1 VGFAAGPLAA
11 SVIWLIPFSSLSTD
25 AHRLAIIMAWVVVY
39 WIAEPIPLPVT
50 ALLGS
55 ALCVLA
61 GIASVKVVLSS
72 YAHPVIFLFIGSFF
86 LAQAMAVHG
95 VDRRFASWMLALPWV
110 EGRPLRV
117 LLALGLITAMISMW
131 ISNTAATAIML
142 PVALGVL
149 ATMRSISASHLGSYP
164 VGVMLLL
171 SYAATAGGV
180 VTIVG
185 TPPNLIGVALIAQ
198 ETGVT
203 LSFLTWMGFGLPLGL
218 LMLAVAWGL
227 LCWIFPCQSWTLT
240 GMEGHLAE
248 QHRRIGPWTRGQ
260 VNACVAFTVA
270 VVLWIVPGVM
280 GAMLGAA
287 HPVMQWLDRHLPNEL
302 VAILAA
308 GLLFF
313 LPTNLKEGTFT
324 LSWKQASDI
333 SWGTILLFGG
343 GLAFSDL
350 MVKTGLSDAMGRSVV
365 DLFAVQ
371 DVWSLTAVAICVAI
385 LLSEAASNTAAASM
399 VIPVVIAIANSAGV
413 SAVPPAIGACLG
425 ASFGFAL
432 PVSTPPNAI
441 VYGTGLV
448 PMSSMIRVGL
458 LFDLLGAGMIWL
470 VLRLLCP
477 VLGLG

>member
-1 VGFAAGPLAA
+1 
-11 SVIWLIPFSSLSTD
+11 
-25 AHRLAIIMAWVVVY
+25 
-39 WIAEPIPLPVT
+39 
-50 ALLGS
+50 
-55 ALCVLA
+55 
-61 GIASVKVVLSS
+61 
-72 YAHPVIFLFIGSFF
+72 
-86 LAQAMAVHG
+86 
-95 VDRRFASWMLALPWV
+95 
-110 EGRPLRV
+110 
-117 LLALGLITAMISMW
+117 
-131 ISNTAATAIML
+131 
-142 PVALGVL
+142 
-149 ATMRSISASHLGSYP
+149 
-164 VGVMLLL
+164 
-171 SYAATAGGV
+171 
-180 VTIVG
+180 
-185 TPPNLIGVALIAQ
+185 
-198 ETGVT
+198 
-203 LSFLTWMGFGLPLGL
+203 
-218 LMLAVAWGL
+218 MLAVAWGL